1 VRNLDRRNHSK
12 SLRNLVESR
21 GIETIEIIELFGNHD
36 ASQAPISESHSDL
49 GPQTTFQPPSSP
61 REDLYVSTP
70 NGDLISATDLL
81 TRIIDASPATIA
93 ALLAVLDIDKR
104 GG

>member
-1 VRNLDRRNHSK
+1 
-12 SLRNLVESR
+12 LVESR

-36 ASQAPISESHSDL
+36 ASQAPISESHSDP

-61 REDLYVSTP
+61 PEDLYVSTP